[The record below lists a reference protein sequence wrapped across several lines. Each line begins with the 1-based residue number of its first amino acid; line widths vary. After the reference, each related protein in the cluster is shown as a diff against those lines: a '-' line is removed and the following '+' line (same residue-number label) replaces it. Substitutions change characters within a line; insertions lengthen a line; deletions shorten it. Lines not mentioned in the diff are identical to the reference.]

1 MRHPHLQRAVTAL
14 LLSLS
19 LAAPVAHGQTR
30 YALEDDADKAPWKE
44 AEIQLPATPAPGDL
58 LKLDIGAAATQEFA
72 IDPKSITIGPD
83 GVVRYTVVATSRAG
97 ATSISY
103 EGIRCESFERRV
115 YAFGHKDGTWTR
127 SRRSDWARIIR
138 GARNDHAETLAL
150 DFFCEGKKQVGTVP
164 EIVERIRYKRVRNP
178 RIAY

>member
-1 MRHPHLQRAVTAL
+1 MHHPFSRRAVLAL

-19 LAAPVAHGQTR
+19 LASLGAHGQTQ
-30 YALEDDADKAPWKE
+30 YALEDEADKVPWKE
-44 AEIQLPATPAPGDL
+44 ADIQLPPAPVPGEL
-58 LKLDIGAAATQEFA
+58 LKLDIGSAATQEFT
-72 IDPKSITIGPD
+72 IDPKSISIGPD
-83 GVVRYTVVATSRAG
+83 GVVRYTLVATSRGG
-97 ATSISY
+97 AVSISY

-127 SRRSDWARIIR
+127 SRRIDWARIVR
-138 GARNDHAETLAL
+138 GARNDPGETLAL
-150 DFFCEGKKQVGTVP
+150 DFFCQSNKQVGTVP